1 MKKVYI
7 VSLCRTA
14 VGSFGGSLKDVKV
27 TKLGAAVIKE
37 ALERGKVDPALVDEV
52 IFGNVLQ
59 TAQGQNTA
67 RQAAMAAGVPKEV
80 PAVTVNKVC
89 GSGLYTVTLA
99 KRTILAGDAE
109 CIIAGGMESMSQA
122 PYATNALR
130 WGAKMGD
137 VKYTDVMITD
147 GLWDVYNDYHMGI
160 TAENVAEQF
169 GVTREMQDNWAYQ
182 SHMRAAAAAEKLKEE
197 IVPFAV
203 PQRKGEPIVFD
214 RDEFVKPNTT
224 LEKLASLKPAF
235 KPGGTVTAG
244 NASGLNDGAA
254 AVIVASEEFVKEHGL
269 TPMAEIVSSG
279 SAGVDPSIM
288 GIGPV
293 PAVKKAL
300 KKANLTVEDID
311 LIEAN
316 EAFAA
321 QTVAV
326 ANELGLDTEKV
337 NVNGGAV
344 AIGHPIGCSGA
355 RILVTLLYEM
365 RRRGAKYGLATLC
378 IGGGMG
384 ETLIVKM

>member
-1 MKKVYI
+1 MKKVYV

-37 ALERGKVDPALVDEV
+37 ALLRGKVDPSQVDEV

-59 TAQGQNTA
+59 AAQGQNTA
-67 RQAAMAAGVPKEV
+67 RQAAMEAGIPKEV

-99 KRTILAGDAE
+99 KRTIMAGDAE

-122 PYATNALR
+122 PFATSEMR
-130 WGAKMGD
+130 WGAKMGE
-137 VKYTDVMITD
+137 VKYTDVMIND
-147 GLWDVYNDYHMGI
+147 GLWDAYNDYHMGV
-160 TAENVAEQF
+160 TAENVAEKY
-169 GVTREMQDNWAYQ
+169 GITREMQDAWACRSQ
-182 SHMRAAAAAEKLKEE
+182 TRAFAAREKLKEE
-197 IVPFAV
+197 IVPFPI
-203 PQRKGEPIVFD
+203 PQRKGEPIIFD
-214 RDEFVKPNTT
+214 TDEYVR
-224 LEKLASLKPAF
+224 LDAAEEKLAALKPVF
-235 KPGGTVTAG
+235 KDNGTVTAG

-254 AVIVASEEFVKEHGL
+254 AVIVAWEDFVKRNNL

-279 SAGVDPSIM
+279 SVGVDPAFM

-293 PAVKKAL
+293 PAIKQAL
-300 KKANLTVEDID
+300 SRANLTVDDID

-326 ANELGLDTEKV
+326 ANELGLDTEKI
-337 NVNGGAV
+337 NVNGGAI

-355 RILVTLLYEM
+355 RILVTLIYEM
-365 RRRGAKYGLATLC
+365 KRRGLKYGLATLC

-384 ETLIVKM
+384 ETLIVKI

>member
-1 MKKVYI
+1 MRKVYI

-27 TKLGAAVIKE
+27 TKLGAAVIQE
-37 ALERGKVDPALVDEV
+37 ALKRGKVDPALVDEV

-109 CIIAGGMESMSQA
+109 CVIAGGMESMSQA

-137 VKYTDVMITD
+137 VAYTDVMITD
-147 GLWDVYNDYHMGI
+147 GLWDAYYHYHMGI
-160 TAENVAEQF
+160 TAENVAEQY
-169 GVTREMQDNWAYQ
+169 GVTREMQDNWAYR
-182 SHMRAAAAAEKLKEE
+182 SHMRAAAAAEKFQEE
-197 IVPFAV
+197 IVPFEV
-203 PQRKGEPIVFD
+203 PQRKGDPVLFN
-214 RDEFVKPNTT
+214 RDEFVKPNTS
-224 LEKLASLKPAF
+224 LEKLAALKPAF

-244 NASGLNDGAA
+244 NASGINDGAA
-254 AVIVASEEFVKEHGL
+254 AVIVASEDFVKEHGL
-269 TPMAEIVSSG
+269 EPMAEIVASG
-279 SAGVDPSIM
+279 SAGVDPSVM

-293 PAVKKAL
+293 PAVRKAL